1 MSKTAELETPE
12 TAAPVIP
19 LKPGAVT
26 FLEARNNA
34 WSAVVPRGTT
44 KERLLQSG
52 FWSVAGDRFRAYD
65 IIHVIDEGRAYFA
78 QLLVVASGR
87 GYVHLEVLNWLPLEA
102 HLTLEAGSLPPGF
115 EIEWRGPDLDAR
127 YCALRV
133 ADSVTIVKGKATREE
148 CLAALLEHGSLQ

>member
-1 MSKTAELETPE
+1 MVTATAVETDIKEQPL
-12 TAAPVIP
+12 IP
-19 LKPGAVT
+19 LKPQAVT
-26 FLEARNNA
+26 FLEARQNT

-65 IIHVIDEGRAYFA
+65 IVHVIDEGRAYFA

-87 GYVHLEVLNWLPLEA
+87 GYCHLEVLNWLPLEA

-127 YCALRV
+127 YCAIRV

>member
-12 TAAPVIP
+12 VEAPVIP

-52 FWSVAGDRFRAYD
+52 LWSVAGERFRAYD
-65 IIHVIDEGRAYFA
+65 VVHVIDEGRSYFA

-87 GYVHLEVLNWLPLEA
+87 GYCHMAVLNWVPLEA
-102 HLTLEAGSLPPGF
+102 HLTLEAGGLPPGF
-115 EIEWRGPDLDAR
+115 LIEWRGPDHEAK

-133 ADSVTIVKGKATREE
+133 ADSVTIVKGKDTREE
-148 CLAALLEHGSLQ
+148 CLAELLDHGSLR

>member
-1 MSKTAELETPE
+1 MVTAVVTDTEEKQ
-12 TAAPVIP
+12 PVLIP

-26 FLEARNNA
+26 FLEARQNA

-44 KERLLQSG
+44 RERLLQSG
-52 FWSVAGDRFRAYD
+52 LWSIAGERFRAYD
-65 IIHVIDEGRAYFA
+65 TVHVIDEGRSFFA
-78 QLLVVASGR
+78 ILLVVASGR
-87 GYVHLEVLNWLPLEA
+87 GYCHMEVINWVPLEA

-133 ADSVTIVKGKATREE
+133 ADSVTIVKGMATREE
-148 CLAALLEHGSLQ
+148 CLAELLNHASLK